1 MPVTMALALALAA
14 NPDLDEARALFKAL
28 HYAEALPLLKR
39 AAESAGQTQAE
50 RREAYD
56 LLARAWA
63 AEGDLV
69 ATQAAY
75 GELLAKDAYAPAPSD
90 AAPKIREAFRAA
102 KAALYP
108 PGTVRLTR
116 HGATVEL
123 FDPWGAVDHLEVHEA
138 KPRSA
143 PGASTTLQ
151 TNAAVEARGANGEV
165 LASVNE
171 LTQPSPPPTHKPPR
185 PKPAAPSDEPR
196 VEEKPEPPQ
205 QPDVAPAPEPVA
217 PLPPPMLVLVESR
230 PTWRWPVSIALDVLA
245 IAQEAVAIG
254 LGVVAQNDRAAV
266 LQSPSPFTQR
276 DAFALAA
283 RQRTE
288 ASTANA
294 LFIGGAVF
302 ALAGILVF
310 IFGPTQ

>member
-28 HYAEALPLLKR
+28 HYSEALPLLKR
-39 AAESAGQTQAE
+39 AAEAPGQTQAE

-116 HGATVEL
+116 HGGNVEL
-123 FDPWGAVDHLEVHEA
+123 FDPWGAVDHFDIHDA

-143 PGASTTLQ
+143 PAAPALQ
-151 TNAAVEARGANGEV
+151 TSAAVDARGANGEV
-165 LASVNE
+165 LASVSE
-171 LTQPSPPPTHKPPR
+171 LPQPSPPPPHKPPR
-185 PKPAAPSDEPR
+185 PKPAAPPDEPR
-196 VEEKPEPPQ
+196 AEEKPEPSQ

-230 PTWRWPVSIALDVLA
+230 PTWRWPVSIGLGVLA
-245 IAQEAVAIG
+245 VAQAAVAVG

-266 LQSPSPFTQR
+266 LQSPSPLTER
-276 DAFALAA
+276 DAFALAS

-294 LFIGGAVF
+294 LFIGAAAF
-302 ALAGILVF
+302 AIAGILVF
-310 IFGPTQ
+310 IFGPTE

>member
-1 MPVTMALALALAA
+1 MPATMALALALAA
-14 NPDLDEARALFKAL
+14 NPDLDDARALFKAL
-28 HYAEALPLLKR
+28 HYSEALPLLKR
-39 AAESAGQTQAE
+39 AAEAPGQTQAE

-75 GELLAKDAYAPAPSD
+75 GELLAKDAYAPAPAD

-116 HGATVEL
+116 HGGTVEV
-123 FDPWGAVDHLEVHEA
+123 FDPWGAVDHLEVHDA
-138 KPRSA
+138 KPRTA
-143 PGASTTLQ
+143 PAAASLQ
-151 TNAAVEARGANGEV
+151 TNASVDARGANGEL
-165 LASVNE
+165 LASTPE
-171 LTQPSPPPTHKPPR
+171 LPQTQPPAPHKTPR
-185 PKPAAPSDEPR
+185 PKATQPPASDEPR
-196 VEEKPEPPQ
+196 AEEKPEPAPE
-205 QPDVAPAPEPVA
+205 VAPAPEPVA
-217 PLPPPMLVLVESR
+217 PLPPPILVLVESR

-245 IAQEAVAIG
+245 IAQGAVAVG

-266 LQSPSPFTQR
+266 LQSPSPLTQR

-288 ASTANA
+288 ATAANA
-294 LFIGGAVF
+294 LFIGAAVF
-302 ALAGILVF
+302 AIAGILVF